1 MDYKTMG
8 EKPAEPSLHQEDR
21 RQAYR
26 TPLVCA
32 ISYQALQGDTP
43 IGTLF
48 PATTLDISSQGA
60 LIRTTQPLSL
70 SSKYRLNVQIPGARN
85 TLVCTARVVRI
96 EEEDPAQKYLIGF
109 LFETVGPPESVDF
122 LSRLESLDLRKMLE
136 TLLTVNGSD
145 LHLTTGRPPIARV
158 KGRLTNMDRPPFRAN
173 EIRALLYSI
182 MTETQIEM
190 FEKNREMDFAYSL
203 ALDKRFRFNAHWQ
216 RGQVEA
222 AIRCIPS
229 QVTHWEKLGLSPLV
243 TEWAHKPNGL
253 ILIVGPTGSGK
264 TTTLSSLVELI
275 NQERDAIIICLE
287 RPIEYV
293 HQNVKAVIKQ
303 REVGSD
309 TLSFAEAVRRA
320 MRQDPDII
328 TVGEVE
334 DAETAQVVLNAAETG
349 NLVLASFHATNTVQ
363 AIDRFVNLCPPQQRH
378 QICFQLA
385 SCLQGVLTQYLLPRE
400 EAMGGGQVLATEVF
414 VPTDAGRNHI
424 RSNNLTQ
431 LYTVIETGAQYK
443 MHTLERSIR
452 ELLNRGM
459 ISREVAEA
467 YLTLA
472 NQKV

>member
-1 MDYKTMG
+1 MG
-8 EKPAEPSLHQEDR
+8 EKPPEPSLHPEDKR
-21 RQAYR
+21 KAYR
-26 TPLVCA
+26 TPMLCP
-32 ISYQALQGDTP
+32 ISYQLLQGATP
-43 IGTLF
+43 TGPLL
-48 PATTLDISSQGA
+48 PATTMDISSQGA
-60 LIRTTQPLSL
+60 LIRTAQPLPL
-70 SSKYRLNVQIPGARN
+70 AGKYRLNIQIPGARS
-85 TLVCTARVVRI
+85 TLIATGRVVRI
-96 EEEDPAQKYLIGF
+96 EEEEPAQKYLIGF
-109 LFETVGPPESVDF
+109 FFETVEPPESVEF
-122 LSRLESLDLRKMLE
+122 LSRLESLDLRQMLE
-136 TLLTVNGSD
+136 TLINLKGSD

-158 KGRLTNMDRPPFRAN
+158 KGHLTLMNRPPFRAN

-190 FEKNREMDFAYSL
+190 FERNRELDFAYSL
-203 ALDKRFRFNAHWQ
+203 ALEKRFRVNVHWQ

-229 QVTHWEKLGLSPLV
+229 QVTHWEKLGISPV
-243 TEWAHKPNGL
+243 VADWTRKPNGL

-264 TTTLSSLVELI
+264 TTTLSSLVDLV

-293 HQNVKAVIKQ
+293 HQNTKSVIKQ
-303 REVGSD
+303 REVGAD

-320 MRQDPDII
+320 LRQDPDVI

-363 AIDRFVNLCPPQQRH
+363 AIDRFINLCQPQQRH
-378 QICFQLA
+378 QICFQMA

-400 EAMGGGQVLATEVF
+400 EALGGGLVLATEVF

-431 LYTVIETGAQYK
+431 LYTVIETGAQHK

-452 ELLNRGM
+452 ELLNRGL
-459 ISREVAEA
+459 ISREVAEV
-467 YLTLA
+467 YLALA
-472 NQKV
+472 NQKP

>member
-1 MDYKTMG
+1 MG
-8 EKPAEPSLHQEDR
+8 EKPPEPSLHPEDKR
-21 RQAYR
+21 KAYR
-26 TPLVCA
+26 TPMVCP
-32 ISYQALQGDTP
+32 ISYQLLEGGKV
-43 IGTLF
+43 IGSLL
-48 PATTLDISSQGA
+48 PGTTMDISSTGA
-60 LIRTTQPLSL
+60 LIRTHQPLPL
-70 SSKYRLNVQIPGARN
+70 ASKYRLNIQIPGAPS
-85 TLVCTARVVRI
+85 TLMALARVVRI
-96 EEEDPAQKYLIGF
+96 EEEEPAQKYVIGF
-109 LFETVGPPESVDF
+109 FFESIEPPESVDF
-122 LSRLESLDLRKMLE
+122 LSRLESLDLRQMLE
-136 TLLTVNGSD
+136 TLITMKGSD

-158 KGRLTNMDRPPFRAN
+158 KGHLTTLDRPPFRAN

-190 FEKNREMDFAYSL
+190 FERNREMDFAYSL
-203 ALDKRFRFNAHWQ
+203 ALEKRFRFNVHWQ
-216 RGQVEA
+216 RGQVET

-229 QVTHWEKLGLSPLV
+229 SVTHWEKLGLPPV
-243 TEWAHKPNGL
+243 VPEWASKPNGL

-275 NQERDAIIICLE
+275 NAERDAIIICLE

-293 HQNVKAVIKQ
+293 HHNLKSVIKQ

-334 DAETAQVVLNAAETG
+334 DAETAMVVLNAAETG
-349 NLVLASFHATNTVQ
+349 NLVIASFHATNTVQ
-363 AIDRFVNLCPPQQRH
+363 AIDRFINLCPPQQRN

-400 EAMGGGQVLATEVF
+400 EAMGGGVVLATEVY

-431 LYTVIETGAQYK
+431 LYTVIETGAMHK

-452 ELLNRGM
+452 ELLNRGLV
-459 ISREVAEA
+459 SHEVAEA
-467 YLTLA
+467 YLALA
-472 NQKV
+472 NQKI